1 MTRLHSALLAG
12 VAVMVFAVPVT
23 SQASP
28 KAIQEILMGSEI
40 QRLIVGHTLTGQS
53 AKRGDFTDFYKT
65 DGTLEGAGY
74 VGTWTIQN
82 NALCFAITGN
92 EGNKGCWQ
100 FGRDGKSFQLLSE
113 GKVVGTGSTIQG
125 NPDDL

>member
-12 VAVMVFAVPVT
+12 LAVTALAVPVA

-28 KAIQEILMGSEI
+28 KEIQEILMGSEI

-53 AKRGDFTDFYKT
+53 TKRGDFVDFYKT

-74 VGTWTIQN
+74 AGTWIIQN
-82 NALCFAITGN
+82 NALCFDITGN
-92 EGNKGCWQ
+92 DGNKGCWQ
-100 FGRDGKSFQLLSE
+100 FGRDGKAFQLITD
-113 GKVVGTGSTIQG
+113 GKVVGTGSTAKG

>member
-12 VAVMVFAVPVT
+12 TAVMAFAVPVT

-28 KAIQEILMGSEI
+28 KGIQEILMGSEI
-40 QRLIVGHTLTGQS
+40 QRLIVGHTLSGQT
-53 AKRGDFTDFYKT
+53 AGRGDFIDFYKA

-82 NALCFAITGN
+82 NALCFDITGN
-92 EGNKGCWQ
+92 NGNKGCWQ
-100 FGRDGKSFQLLSE
+100 FGRDGKSFQLITD
-113 GKVVGTGSTIQG
+113 GKVVGNGSTAKG